1 MLGRGALGGRF
12 LSPLRA
18 VLRRLFEAELQSLR
32 HERDELLRQRDIALG
47 ERNEFLRQRDVA
59 LEERDYAHWQLASYP
74 RHPTTEDNRCLSI
87 ARDNMASALAD
98 AADDLP
104 DAGPRWGT
112 IAAHCRSRISKFR
125 TALEVVHYAQCPV
138 GHGSFGN
145 ICEIGGGYGAPARL
159 WMTNSYKRPRLY
171 AIVDLP
177 ESLFFAEVYLR
188 ATYGFDRVHYV
199 QPHEEIGSVP
209 DGTILLCPVSRRE
222 ALKSITFNVILNT
235 LSMQEMTDD
244 YVAFYR
250 DWLVTQ
256 PSNYFYSFN
265 YFLQPADSR
274 GESPN
279 LFAPRLSEHWT
290 ILWTSGTS
298 DGSPI
303 AFTNVLAQRA
313 EPGTIMPRNAATIEQ
328 YFRHPLTAAAAF
340 PLMHA
345 ADTGADSRFAYQLMM
360 AINEDFRHCPKE
372 LAFLAGRIHQ
382 LELQQ
387 GQLSESELACA
398 KRILEDV
405 TSKYSSKVT
414 PAVPKHMRALQRDLY
429 NSGAPQ

>member
-1 MLGRGALGGRF
+1 
-12 LSPLRA
+12 
-18 VLRRLFEAELQSLR
+18 
-32 HERDELLRQRDIALG
+32 
-47 ERNEFLRQRDVA
+47 
-59 LEERDYAHWQLASYP
+59 
-74 RHPTTEDNRCLSI
+74 
-87 ARDNMASALAD
+87 
-98 AADDLP
+98 
-104 DAGPRWGT
+104 
-112 IAAHCRSRISKFR
+112 
-125 TALEVVHYAQCPV
+125 LEVVHYAQCPV
-138 GHGSFGN
+138 GHGSFEDRLAGNELHRSVAMHESLLIDAYPFAADHLASFSEPELSHPDTTIQHNGRSVSAPLSTHTIFFFNIVTRVPSIGN

-222 ALKSITFNVILNT
+222 DLKSITFNVILNT

-328 YFRHPLTAAAAF
+328 YFRRPLTAAAAF

-414 PAVPKHMRALQRDLY
+414 PAVPKHMRALQRGLY